1 MRIIKTK
8 KKFGQH
14 FLTNENIA
22 SKLVNEITS
31 KENILEIGP
40 GDGILTKYLID
51 KKLKNFYVSEIDIE
65 LINFLRKKFNNI
77 KILDGDFLKLDL
89 KKTFNSNLS
98 IIGNLPYNISS
109 QILFKIYNSNSL
121 VNEFVVMLQ
130 KEVAE
135 RINSKSGNKKFGILS
150 VLLQTF
156 YDLRIVCDVEPN
168 EFNPKPKVI
177 STVIK
182 GVKNECFDI
191 GVDLNFY
198 KIIVKSCFQNRRKTL
213 RNSLKNLNLPHN
225 LTSKSIFSKRAEQL
239 DIKDYIWLS
248 NQIKKIR
255 K

>member
-98 IIGNLPYNISS
+98 IISNLPYNISS

-182 GVKNECFDI
+182 GVNGCNNNNICLIHKSCTAKIVAFTFSSVILAFDTSKYQSQKSFQKNEYILCVI
-191 GVDLNFY
+191 ILN
-198 KIIVKSCFQNRRKTL
+198 
-213 RNSLKNLNLPHN
+213 
-225 LTSKSIFSKRAEQL
+225 
-239 DIKDYIWLS
+239 
-248 NQIKKIR
+248 
-255 K
+255 

>member
-1 MRIIKTK
+1 MRTIKTK

-14 FLTNENIA
+14 FLINENIA
-22 SKLVNEITS
+22 SKIVNEVNS
-31 KENILEIGP
+31 KKNILEIGP
-40 GDGILTKYLID
+40 GDGILTKYLIE
-51 KKLKNFYVSEIDIE
+51 KELKNFYVSEIDTE
-65 LINFLRKKFNNI
+65 VINFLRERFNKI
-77 KILDGDFLKLDL
+77 KILEGDFLKLDL
-89 KKTFNSNLS
+89 NKVFTSNLS

-109 QILFKIYNSNSL
+109 QILFKIYNSNPS
-121 VNEFVVMLQ
+121 VTEFVVMLQ

-135 RINSKSGNKKFGILS
+135 RICSKSGNKKFGILS

-182 GVKNECFDI
+182 GVKNRCYNI
-191 GVDLNFY
+191 GIDLKFY
-198 KIIVKSCFQNRRKTL
+198 KTIVKSCFQNRRKTL
-213 RNSLKNLNLPHN
+213 RNSLKKINLPHN

-248 NQIKKIR
+248 NQIKNIS
-255 K
+255 